1 MSETV
6 NIGEIANKIS
16 EDIFKFFRWQ
26 SHPKRDDNFKCTNSD
41 HKIKNKPV
49 KVSAENSEED
59 ENNKKTH
66 PGDVLFFYQDPYL
79 GSRVYLHTDLKSYAK
94 ETISRQKIRS
104 AIESLA
110 MTIDCARNS
119 DEWRRLYSVPDDC
132 NHEVRGLLFVYNHD
146 GNYQKK
152 FSEAIKTTDLSTIPV
167 APNVY
172 VHFLGPEDIS
182 RLYTITNDI
191 VRLQHAEVLPK
202 EYSFYYPD
210 LVMWRNQE
218 GIFNQPAT
226 IESLTAP
233 YFIINYKKQDS
244 ENMDYLIYYNRSGE
258 SVDEFEYFLD
268 SLSRYQML
276 EPGKKISVRLV
287 SKTTDQNFLSNFYAA
302 KERYARAWGLGMSRI
317 DVLNDI
323 KIDQVIA
330 VAAAY
335 TAPAL
340 GWKEN
345 K

>member
-1 MSETV
+1 MAETV

-16 EDIFKFFRWQ
+16 DDIFKYFGWN
-26 SHPKRDDNFKCTNSD
+26 SHPKRDDNFACKNND
-41 HKIKNKPV
+41 HKIKQKP
-49 KVSAENSEED
+49 KKDAEED
-59 ENNKKTH
+59 SEENNKKTH
-66 PGDVLFFYQDPYL
+66 PGDVLFYYQDPYL

-94 ETISRQKIRS
+94 ESITPQKIRG

-119 DEWRRLYSVPDDC
+119 DEWRKLYSVPEGL

-146 GNYQKK
+146 GKYQQK
-152 FSEAIKTTDLSTIPV
+152 FSAAINRTDLSSIPV

-172 VHFLGPEDIS
+172 IHFLGPEDIS
-182 RLYTITNDI
+182 RLFTITNDI
-191 VRLQHAEVLPK
+191 IRLQHAEHLPK

-218 GIFNQPAT
+218 GVFNQPAT
-226 IESLTAP
+226 IESLIAP
-233 YFIINYKKQDS
+233 YFIINYKKHDS
-244 ENMDYLIYYNRSGE
+244 ENMDFLIYYNRSGD

-287 SKTTDQNFLSNFYAA
+287 SKETDSNYLSNFHAA
-302 KERYARAWGLGMSRI
+302 KEKYARAWGLGLSRVEI
-317 DVLNDI
+317 LNDI
-323 KIDQVIA
+323 EIDTVTA
-330 VAAAY
+330 VASTY